1 MNNERERI
9 ASEIDWKKAE
19 DHLNFMIDEY
29 KSIGMCGIFGLT
41 LTLYPLKQ
49 RYNSGERTQEL
60 FDEIMGCE

>member
-1 MNNERERI
+1 MNNECKRF
-9 ASEIDWKKAE
+9 ASELDWKKAE

-29 KSIGMCGIFGLT
+29 KSIGTRGIFSLT

-60 FDEIMGCE
+60 FDEIMECE